1 MIVSSEPLNKDYRW
15 QDVPLNTML
24 VLDRSKAPHAD
35 SDEYVW
41 TPRMVRIVQR
51 SQP

>member
-24 VLDRSKAPHAD
+24 VLDRSKAPMQIQMNMYGRLEW
-35 SDEYVW
+35 SE
-41 TPRMVRIVQR
+41 
-51 SQP
+51 